1 MKTGFGEMGKRGIG
15 VLFLALLA
23 VSACN
28 KSKAEEQEAA
38 PETALVE
45 KQDLNVR
52 AEAAGLVEPITTVE
66 IKSKASGEVTAV
78 HVETGQEVQ
87 RGKLLVEVEPR
98 DVRNAFAQAAADL
111 EVATA
116 RAQTSAANKRRVEQL
131 RAQNVATE
139 QELETAMLEEANARA
154 QLVKARTNVELARE
168 RMRDVTI
175 TAPLNGTIIEKTI
188 EPGNIIASAS
198 GTFGGGTTLLKMADL
213 SVVRVRALVDQTDI
227 GKIQPG
233 QQARVTVEAYP
244 GRPFTGQVMKVEP
257 QAVVDQN
264 VTMFP
269 VLIHLQN
276 DERLLKP
283 GMNTEVEIEI
293 AQRDDAIVIPNDA
306 VVSMRDAT
314 VAGKAL
320 GISEDDM
327 RGKMDAL
334 RDGMR
339 GGPSA
344 DGAPT
349 QVAAAQGARRNG
361 ETGNRGN
368 GETGN
373 RGSGASAGS
382 AAGQP
387 ASSPECTALRNKSR
401 EGGRESLSDA
411 DRTKMRACFAGMQRQ
426 GSGSGGGMG
435 GGRARGIN
443 RPGIVFVPGANGPEP
458 RMITL
463 GVNDWDYTEVITGL
477 KEGDKVFLMTGARL
491 AQQQRDMADR
501 MRQRSGAMGG
511 MRQQQPQGSQ
521 GGQSGQG
528 GGNTRGG
535 ER

>member
-1 MKTGFGEMGKRGIG
+1 MSRAVKVSTSAG
-15 VLFLALLA
+15 VLVLASIVALG
-23 VSACN
+23 ACN

-52 AEAAGLVEPITTVE
+52 AEAAGLVEPITTIE

-78 HVETGQEVQ
+78 HVETGQEVN
-87 RGKLLVEVEPR
+87 RGTLLVEVEPR
-98 DVRNAFAQAAADL
+98 DVRNAYAQAEADL
-111 EVATA
+111 EVAQA
-116 RAQTSAANKRRVEQL
+116 RAQTSAANKRRVDQL
-131 RAQNVATE
+131 RKQNVATE
-139 QELETAMLEEANARA
+139 QELETAVLDEANARA
-154 QLVKARTNVELARE
+154 QLVKARTNLELARE

-175 TAPLNGTIIEKTI
+175 TAPLNGTVIEKTI

-213 SVVRVRALVDQTDI
+213 AVVRVRALVDQTDI

-276 DERLLKP
+276 EDRLLKP

-293 AQRDDAIVIPNDA
+293 AQRDQAIVIPNDA

-314 VAGKAL
+314 TAGKAL

-327 RGKMDAL
+327 RDKMEAL

-344 DGAPT
+344 TPTSAPGT
-349 QVAAAQGARRNG
+349 QVAAATGARANGPNAAPQQGAQPQM
-361 ETGNRGN
+361 
-368 GETGN
+368 
-373 RGSGASAGS
+373 SA
-382 AAGQP
+382 
-387 ASSPECTALRNKSR
+387 ECTALRNKAR

-411 DRTKMRACFAGMQRQ
+411 DRTKMRACFAGMQGGGGNR
-426 GSGSGGGMG
+426 GFGGGGMG
-435 GGRARGIN
+435 GGGGRTRGQN

-458 RMITL
+458 RMVML
-463 GVNDWDYTEVITGL
+463 GVNDWDYTEVINGL

-491 AQQQRDMADR
+491 AQQQRDAAER
-501 MRQRSGAMGG
+501 MRARSGAMGG
-511 MRQQQPQGSQ
+511 MRQQQGSQ
-521 GGQSGQG
+521 NAPSGG
-528 GGNTRGG
+528 R
-535 ER
+535 